1 MGLLGSAPGSAG
13 CRGQVP
19 KSTRGRRRQSFPG
32 PQASP
37 LSFPLLISPPRS
49 GGEQGKALLK
59 VQPSHSSPGG
69 RGPQEMGGGSRW

>member
-1 MGLLGSAPGSAG
+1 MRPPTRLQLFWGWDEARCVGLLGSAPGSAG

-49 GGEQGKALLK
+49 GGEQ
-59 VQPSHSSPGG
+59 
-69 RGPQEMGGGSRW
+69 